1 MWADKS
7 TIKSVKEKQ
16 GKSMKN
22 RVDVY
27 HVLWEAL
34 GKSYNKTIAVFSFAI
49 YLLPF
54 FSSTPQLL
62 DINYDDTKN
71 YAGCVS
77 KDPCL
82 NTMAAFLRL
91 PEINF
96 TVDDSFQETF
106 NSMAES
112 FETGSTSIGAKNDKG
127 LNSIITALHKW
138 TPNMSPNSKFE
149 VESTEMIQKLIDII
163 TICFGMACW
172 PNTKVWKISTYLII
186 GFVR

>member
-1 MWADKS
+1 MWADES

-27 HVLWEAL
+27 DVLWEAL
-34 GKSYNKTIAVFSFAI
+34 GKSVKKTTAVFSFAI

-62 DINYDDTKN
+62 DANYDDIED

-96 TVDDSFQETF
+96 TVDDPFQETF

-127 LNSIITALHKW
+127 LNNIITALSKW
-138 TPNMSPNSKFE
+138 TPNMPPNSRLG
-149 VESTEMIQKLIDII
+149 ESTQMIQKLIDII
-163 TICFGMACW
+163 TIYFGMACW
-172 PNTKVWKISTYLII
+172 PDTRVCKIGTYLII
-186 GFVR
+186 DFVQ